1 MHRREFSRT
10 AALSPLALM
19 LGAAHLPT
27 LAQTAAGY
35 REGTDFLRLQR
46 PAPVDAPAGKVE
58 VVEFFWYNCPHC
70 FRFEPTFDQ
79 WSSKAPAHVVVRRL
93 PVAFRDDNVPQQR
106 LYYALE
112 AMGRADDL
120 HRKVFHAVHVE
131 KQRLNTQD
139 EISAWM
145 AKQGVDK
152 AKFLE
157 FYNSFGVAGKAR
169 RASQITDAYQVD
181 GVSALGVAG
190 RFFTSGSMAKSMER
204 ALQVVDHLVDL
215 SRKA

>member
-1 MHRREFSRT
+1 MDRREFSQA
-10 AALSPLALM
+10 AALSSVALAL
-19 LGAAHLPT
+19 GASHLT
-27 LAQTAAGY
+27 ASAQAAAFK
-35 REGTDFLRLQR
+35 EGTDYLRLQR

-70 FRFEPTFDQ
+70 FRFEPAFED
-79 WSSKAPAHVVVRRL
+79 WARKVPAHVAVRRV

-112 AMGRADDL
+112 AMGKADEL
-120 HRKVFHAVHVE
+120 HTKVFHAVHVE

-139 EISAWM
+139 EIASWV

-152 AKFLE
+152 TKFLE

-169 RASQITDAYQVD
+169 RATQITEAYQVD
-181 GVSALGVAG
+181 GVPALGVAG
-190 RFFTSGSMAKSMER
+190 LYFTSGSMAKSMER
-204 ALQVVDHLVDL
+204 ALKVVEHLAEV
-215 SRKA
+215 SRKG